1 MASCVLV
8 GGMVCPKAI
17 ALAGDSASNSS
28 SCSESSKAL
37 QNFPMSPLDLG
48 MSPLDLGMSVVQ
60 TGNLAGDSTD
70 STIIMSGLDWG

>member
-8 GGMVCPKAI
+8 GGMVCLKAI

-28 SCSESSKAL
+28 SCSESSKVL
-37 QNFPMSPLDLG
+37 QNFP